1 MTTKD
6 KVWRYLSGHKRAVTA
21 QFLSDY
27 FIQSKSTII
36 KVLNELKNQGK
47 LEVVLATDTKSGRRP
62 YAWRLKRVGCMAFS
76 ELDDAPPA
84 PPAPRQP
91 AYNRPMQN
99 SYPSVRGYED

>member
-1 MTTKD
+1 MTTKE
-6 KVWRYLSGHKRAVTA
+6 KVWRYISGHKRPVTV

-36 KVLNELKNQGK
+36 KVLNELKDQGK
-47 LEVVLATDTKSGRRP
+47 LEVVLAEQHKSGRRP
-62 YAWRLKRVGCMAFS
+62 YAWQLKRTGSMAVP
-76 ELDDAPPA
+76 ELDDAPPE

-99 SYPSVRGYED
+99 SYPTVRGYDD